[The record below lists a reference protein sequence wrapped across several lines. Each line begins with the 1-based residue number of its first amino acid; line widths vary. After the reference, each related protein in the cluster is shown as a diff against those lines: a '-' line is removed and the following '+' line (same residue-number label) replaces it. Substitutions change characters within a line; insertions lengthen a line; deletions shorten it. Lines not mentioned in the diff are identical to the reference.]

1 MDTLKRYQDA
11 VESFTKKVK
20 NDPNVIAVFLAGSLA
35 YDKVWDKSD
44 VDMTVILRD
53 QEITTYSYAIDEDD
67 IIINVALTTRTKF
80 KKMLG
85 SSKGGGF
92 NHSYY
97 SRGKFLYTTDDSLNE
112 ALEDFKKIG
121 ADDMELSF
129 FNTSNALIGMAE
141 KIEKWLTVKNDP
153 LYSQLYVAY
162 TANVLAEMKLISL
175 GISPSR
181 ESVLQV
187 MEIDPD
193 FIRPFY
199 EAPLSGRL
207 NEEHIR
213 ILIDRIYGFLE
224 ENADYLFA
232 PADQYMS
239 DGEIKTVTMLTKKF
253 GLDSHGIT
261 HIFDFFARIGK
272 IDKVSETIRI
282 TPKGKKLVE
291 EVAYVMF
298 NPNMI

>member
-1 MDTLKRYQDA
+1 MMDTLKRYQEA

-35 YDKVWDKSD
+35 YDKVWEKSD
-44 VDMTVILRD
+44 VDLTVIIRD

-67 IIINVALTTRTKF
+67 IILNVEITTRTKF

-92 NHSYY
+92 THSYI

-129 FNTSNALIGMAE
+129 FVASNSLIWCAE
-141 KIEKWLTVKNDP
+141 KIEKWLTVKEDP
-153 LYSQLYVAY
+153 LYAQLYVV
-162 TANVLAEMKLISL
+162 TAASILSQMKLISL

-181 ESVLQV
+181 EAVLQ
-187 MEIDPD
+187 MMDIDPD
-193 FIRPFY
+193 FLRPFY

-207 NEEHIR
+207 TEEQIR
-213 ILIDRIYGFLE
+213 GLLARMYGFLE
-224 ENADYLFA
+224 ENADSLFA
-232 PADQYMS
+232 PAEQYMS
-239 DGEIKTVTMLTKKF
+239 DGEVKTVTMLTKKF
-253 GLDSHGIT
+253 GLDSHSIT
-261 HIFDFFARIGK
+261 HIFDFLARIGK
-272 IDKVSETIRI
+272 IDKVNETIRI

-291 EVAYVMF
+291 EVAYVKF
-298 NPNMI
+298 I

>member
-1 MDTLKRYQDA
+1 MDTLKRYRDA

-20 NDPNVIAVFLAGSLA
+20 NDPNVIAVFVAGSFA
-35 YDKVWDKSD
+35 YDKVWEKSD
-44 VDMTVILRD
+44 VDMTLIIRD
-53 QEITTYSYAIDEDD
+53 QEITTRSYAIDEDD
-67 IIINVALTTRTKF
+67 IVLNVELTTRTAF

-85 SSKGGGF
+85 SSKGGGMT
-92 NHSYY
+92 HSMV
-97 SRGKFLYTTDDSLNE
+97 SRGKFLYTADDSLNE

-129 FNTSNALIGMAE
+129 FVTSNWLIGVAE
-141 KIEKWLTVKNDP
+141 KIEKWLTVKEDP
-153 LYSQLYVAY
+153 LYAQLYVV
-162 TANVLAEMKLISL
+162 TAANILSQMKLISL

-181 ESVLQV
+181 EALLQM
-187 MEIDPD
+187 MEIDPE

-199 EAPLSGRL
+199 ETPLSGKL
-207 NEEHIR
+207 SGEHIR
-213 ILIDRIYGFLE
+213 SLIDKIYAFLE
-224 ENADYLFA
+224 EHADYLFA
-232 PADQYMS
+232 PAEQYMS
-239 DGEIKTVTMLTKKF
+239 DGEVKTVTMLTKKF
-253 GLDSHGIT
+253 GLDSHSIT
-261 HIFDFFARIGK
+261 HIFDFLAKIGK

>member
-1 MDTLKRYQDA
+1 MDTLKRYQEA
-11 VESFTKKVK
+11 VESFTNKVK

-35 YDKVWDKSD
+35 YDKVWEKSD
-44 VDMTVILRD
+44 VDMTVIIRD

-67 IIINVALTTRTKF
+67 IIINVGLTTRTKF

-85 SSKGGGF
+85 SSKGGGIT
-92 NHSYY
+92 HSMI

-129 FNTSNALIGMAE
+129 FVESNFLIGVAE
-141 KIEKWLTVKNDP
+141 KIEKWLTVKEDP
-153 LYSQLYVAY
+153 LYAQLYVVFA
-162 TANVLAEMKLISL
+162 ANQLANMKLISL

-199 EAPLSGRL
+199 EAPLSGRMT
-207 NEEHIR
+207 EEHIR
-213 ILIDRIYGFLE
+213 GLLVRIYGFLE
-224 ENADYLFA
+224 EHADYLFA
-232 PADQYMS
+232 PAEQYMS

-253 GLDSHGIT
+253 GLDSHAIT
-261 HIFDFFARIGK
+261 HIFDFLAKIGK

-291 EVAYVMF
+291 EVAY
-298 NPNMI
+298 IKLI